1 MLSGDTSGVEHGV
14 SARQDE
20 GQPAIDTAR
29 QILAA
34 LIRAGLRDLVLSP
47 GSRSAPLAYAAAEAE
62 AAGHLRLHVR
72 IDERSAGFLALG
84 LSHGSKI
91 PVALAAT
98 SGTAIGQLLPAIMEA
113 NHTATPLLVLS
124 ADRPDELLGTGA
136 SQSTDQKTLF
146 GSHVR
151 AALNVAAGADPA
163 PALAQALAA
172 LAGSTRQ
179 PGGPVQLNLQFRD
192 PLTPA
197 DADRVEKQAW
207 TELSP
212 GRWHTAT
219 APAPWAKP
227 EGLATRRTVV
237 VAGHGAGAEAQIFAE
252 ALGLP
257 LFAEPSSNARHSTQ
271 AIGHYR
277 PLLAVGAGQIDRVV
291 LFGRPTLSRPVGK
304 LLANRAVS
312 TAIWQPGPVAW
323 YEPGRRREMVISE
336 PEKLVEFAG
345 SAPEGWMAAWRDLDA
360 QALAVRQGLADEA
373 LLTGPVVA
381 EEIWRTHCGPLL
393 LGSSNIVRDFD
404 LAAIPAAAAGARVF
418 ANRGLAGIDGTISTA
433 LGLAVATGEP
443 TLSVM
448 GDITFLHDASSLAWT
463 PGEAEPDLDVVVYN
477 DGGGAIFSTLEHGQV
492 EQSGRYAQTVERL
505 FATPQN
511 ARLKALA
518 AAYGWRYQLVATRT
532 ELREALRTPKA
543 CKLRLIEIAASR
555 AGLRADSLELAS
567 RIAELRWPA

>member
-1 MLSGDTSGVEHGV
+1 M

-20 GQPAIDTAR
+20 GQPAIGTAR
-29 QILAA
+29 QVLAG

-62 AAGHLRLHVR
+62 AAGHLRIHVR

-84 LSHGSKI
+84 LSQGSKT

-98 SGTAIGQLLPAIMEA
+98 SGTAIGQLLPAVMEA
-113 NHTATPLLVLS
+113 NHTATPLLVLA

-151 AALNVAAGADPA
+151 AALNVAAGVDPA

-172 LAGSTRQ
+172 LAGSDQR

-192 PLTPA
+192 PLTPGEA
-197 DADRVEKQAW
+197 DHVAQQAW
-207 TELSP
+207 TELTP
-212 GRWHTAT
+212 DRWRTAT
-219 APAPWAKP
+219 DSVRWPKA
-227 EGLATRRTVV
+227 EGLEIRRTVV
-237 VAGHGAGAEAQIFAE
+237 VAGHGAGAQAQAFALS
-252 ALGLP
+252 LGLP
-257 LFAEPSSNARHSTQ
+257 LFAEPSSNARFSTQ

-277 PLLAVGAGQIDRVV
+277 PLLSVGEAQIERVV

-304 LLANRAVS
+304 LLANPAVS
-312 TAIWQPGPVAW
+312 TAIWEPDPVAW
-323 YEPGRRREMVISE
+323 YEPGRRRELVISE
-336 PEKLVEFAG
+336 PQMLVEFAG
-345 SAPEGWMAAWRDLDA
+345 TAPQGWTSTWQELDA
-360 QALAVRQGLADEA
+360 QALAVRQDLQREA
-373 LLTGPVVA
+373 LLTGPMVA
-381 EEIWRTHCGPLL
+381 EEIWRSHCGPLL

-404 LAAIPAAAAGARVF
+404 LAAIPAASASATVF

-443 TLSVM
+443 TLSIM

-463 PGEAEPDLDVVVYN
+463 PGEMEPDLDVVVYN
-477 DGGGAIFSTLEHGQV
+477 DGGGAIFTTLEHGLV
-492 EQSGRYAQTVERL
+492 DESGRYEQAVERL

-511 ARLKALA
+511 ARLKELA
-518 AAYGWRYQLVATRT
+518 AAYGWEYQLVATPA
-532 ELREALRTPKA
+532 ELRATLRGHKVR
-543 CKLRLIEIAASR
+543 KLRLIEISASR
-555 AGLRADSLELAS
+555 AGLRAENLELSS
-567 RIAELRWPA
+567 RIARLRWPA